1 VTFFQP
7 DLIFFPTPE
16 RRETTTITEEIMSE
30 KKKLMSVEDTRLT
43 YMAGVLLKE
52 IADGLSQRKF
62 EFETPEGPVTLEL
75 PKEVDVECS
84 VKQKAKDDATK
95 TKLEIEISW
104 NS

>member
-1 VTFFQP
+1 
-7 DLIFFPTPE
+7 
-16 RRETTTITEEIMSE
+16 MSE

-52 IADGLSQRKF
+52 IAEGLSKRKF
-62 EFETPEGPVTLEL
+62 EFETPEGPVSVEL
-75 PKEVDVECS
+75 PKEVGVEYS
-84 VKQKAKDDATK
+84 VKQKAKEGSTK

>member
-1 VTFFQP
+1 MDTNNV
-7 DLIFFPTPE
+7 
-16 RRETTTITEEIMSE
+16 TEEIMSE

-52 IADGLSQRKF
+52 IADGLSKRKF
-62 EFETPEGPVTLEL
+62 EFKTPEGPVTVEL
-75 PKEVDVECS
+75 PKKVDVEYS
-84 VKQKAKDDATK
+84 VKQNAKEGSTK